1 MPQWITPCALPPG
14 RDVKMTPFM
23 ALEDLWI

>member
-1 MPQWITPCALPPG
+1 MPQWSTPCAPQPG

>member
-1 MPQWITPCALPPG
+1 MPQWSTPCAPQPG
-14 RDVKMTPFM
+14 QDVKMTPFM

>member
-1 MPQWITPCALPPG
+1 MPQWIMPCALQPG
-14 RDVKMTPFM
+14 PDVKMTPLM

>member
-1 MPQWITPCALPPG
+1 MPQWITPCALQPG
-14 RDVKMTPFM
+14 PDVKITPLM